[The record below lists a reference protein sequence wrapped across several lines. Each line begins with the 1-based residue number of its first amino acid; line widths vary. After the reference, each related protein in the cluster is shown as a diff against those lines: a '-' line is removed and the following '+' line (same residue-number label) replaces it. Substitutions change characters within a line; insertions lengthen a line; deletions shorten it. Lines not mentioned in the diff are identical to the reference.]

1 MCRFLCWVTLFVCF
15 HHVASGQILVV
26 DKAEL
31 KGDSSQI
38 LGNLNVSFKLN
49 NQGTTANE
57 QVLYRGLDGTS
68 DLVFLTG
75 ENAYI
80 LLSKINY
87 IKSTG
92 GPLVSTGYTHL
103 RANFLSANVVSYET
117 FGQLQYDNGRRM
129 PFRLLLGGG
138 FKFRL
143 IPEKRGSLFLGIGG
157 MHETERWK
165 VTENSD
171 PIEKNIW
178 KTTNY
183 VSAKLPFNDHF
194 KLNFI
199 VYYQGGYDFG
209 SEVFRNRVSGDLVF
223 SAKVNDRI
231 SFTTSFVAQ
240 YEDKP
245 IIDIGKTIFSLSN
258 GLSLKF

>member
-1 MCRFLCWVTLFVCF
+1 MRTLYIFF
-15 HHVASGQILVV
+15 TLIIIQYQLEAQILVV
-26 DKAEL
+26 DKAEI

-38 LGNLNVSFKLN
+38 LGNLNVSFRLN

-57 QVLYRGLDGTS
+57 QVIYRGLDGTS
-68 DLVFLTG
+68 DLVFLT
-75 ENAYI
+75 NQHAYI

-103 RANFLSANVVSYET
+103 RANFQRRNVLSYET

-129 PFRLLLGGG
+129 PYRLLLGGG
-138 FKFRL
+138 FKIRL
-143 IPEKRGSLFLGIGG
+143 IPEKRGSLYIGIGA
-157 MHETERWK
+157 MNETERWEIEK
-165 VTENSD
+165 NGSV
-171 PIEKNIW
+171 IEKNIW
-178 KTTNY
+178 KSSNY
-183 VSAKLPFNDHF
+183 VSAKLPLNDYL

-199 VYYQGGYDFG
+199 VYYQGGYDYV
-209 SEVFRNRVSGDLVF
+209 SNIFRNRVSGDLVF

-258 GLSLKF
+258 GLSWKF